1 MKLFSFLINLIKSN
15 PQEIVETFEGVI
27 TNKIR
32 QQEKTTSY
40 NMALKPIYD
49 NNYQRSPDR
58 YDRFVLEINQKSIG
72 VPLSVWNKVSINDKV
87 ILTIKSLKTG
97 DSLFSA
103 ITDLSSV
110 KYNIEII
117 K

>member
-1 MKLFSFLINLIKSN
+1 MKIFSFLINLVKSK
-15 PQEIVETFEGVI
+15 PQEVIETFEGVV

-32 QQEKTTSY
+32 QAQKPTSY

-49 NNYQRSPDR
+49 NNYDQSPDR
-58 YDRFVLEINQKSIG
+58 YDRFILEINQKSVS
-72 VPLSVWNKVSINDKV
+72 VPQNVWNKVSLNDKV
-87 ILTIKSLKTG
+87 ILTIKSLKSG
-97 DSLFSA
+97 DSLLSA
-103 ITDLSSV
+103 LNDLSSV